1 MELLFS
7 RWGDGCTFWRL
18 LLPSS
23 SSLSICHSDI
33 VKGGETWEA
42 STFPK
47 ERGFELTLG
56 GGEKAAFGCH
66 SQGVT
71 KPFLPFFPRC
81 PSSGRKLRQLVPL
94 GTSGGHKLGL
104 SHSTL
109 FLSGLMLL
117 EGNRQ
122 FPASYLLQCV
132 CVCVCVCMYVKL
144 RSLRVVALRNCQVI

>member
-109 FLSGLMLL
+109 FLSGLM
-117 EGNRQ
+117 
-122 FPASYLLQCV
+122 FPWRETGSFLPPTCYSVCV
-132 CVCVCVCMYVKL
+132 CVCVCVCT
-144 RSLRVVALRNCQVI
+144 SN